1 MPTSSAPADP
11 ARALRRAWNSLRPT
25 AEKQRYHHVFE
36 QAVTALQDRAT
47 PLSHEQ
53 ACWLDRQ
60 LRRAG
65 TGPHGVFVLAA
76 APATLLR
83 SATPTPLIN

>member
-1 MPTSSAPADP
+1 MPAPPAATDP
-11 ARALRRAWNSLRPT
+11 ARALRRAWNGLRPT
-25 AEKQRYHHVFE
+25 AEKQRYHPIFE
-36 QAVTALQDRAT
+36 QAVTALQARAT
-47 PLSHEQ
+47 PLSHDQ
-53 ACWLDRQ
+53 ARWLDQQ